1 MINVTVNMINCYSTT
16 IHVHLSTDACADKIL
31 NHFFSKVYTVFHDT
45 MLAPLHCKHQ
55 GDLGIRNKS
64 DLYFSIAIEA
74 FQPNF

>member
-1 MINVTVNMINCYSTT
+1 MINITVNMINCYSTT
-16 IHVHLSTDACADKIL
+16 LHVHLSADKIL
-31 NHFFSKVYTVFHDT
+31 NHFFSKVYAVFHDT

-55 GDLGIRNKS
+55 GDLGIHNKS